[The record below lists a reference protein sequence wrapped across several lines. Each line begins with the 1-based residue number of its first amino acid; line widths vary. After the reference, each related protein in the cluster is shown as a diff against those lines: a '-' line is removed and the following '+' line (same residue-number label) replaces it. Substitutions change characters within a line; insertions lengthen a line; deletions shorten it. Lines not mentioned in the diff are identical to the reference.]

1 MCGLLFLAGL
11 LRFFTP
17 FDPGSDVPDGYEAV
31 RVARNLADGRGFANP
46 FHVYDTGLTAHGSPV
61 YPFFQAALWRLF
73 GTGDVGNFVFHN
85 VEAVALALQIA
96 LLPPLARALHMH
108 ASAGLIAA
116 AIGLVPEVVQAHP
129 RWETNYAAVLIMLVT
144 WGMCVFAREEAPPSR
159 IIVCVAFLWGLL
171 ILTNPNSVLPYCAW
185 LAWWGFPLVS
195 RRDAPARKR
204 IRPLLILVVIPA
216 VIILPWIVRNYV
228 VFERLIFIRSNLG
241 LELHVS
247 NNPCAQFGVRMNH
260 RTGCFKTVHPNVN
273 ITEAQKLVAMGE
285 PAYQQALLKRAINW
299 IQQHPQRFFSLTLQ
313 RFWFF
318 WFPSD
323 EGNNV
328 AELLSMG
335 KRRGLHAFVI
345 YLVTLLSLPGLLLLF
360 ARNRPSGTICFLWL
374 GVFPLIHYI
383 VQFED
388 RYRSPILW
396 LTLLL
401 AGFTI
406 AAVLQRVAMT
416 ESRGLPDSSLYADKA
431 A

>member
-1 MCGLLFLAGL
+1 
-11 LRFFTP
+11 
-17 FDPGSDVPDGYEAV
+17 
-31 RVARNLADGRGFANP
+31 
-46 FHVYDTGLTAHGSPV
+46 
-61 YPFFQAALWRLF
+61 
-73 GTGDVGNFVFHN
+73 
-85 VEAVALALQIA
+85 
-96 LLPPLARALHMH
+96 
-108 ASAGLIAA
+108 
-116 AIGLVPEVVQAHP
+116 
-129 RWETNYAAVLIMLVT
+129 
-144 WGMCVFAREEAPPSR
+144 
-159 IIVCVAFLWGLL
+159 
-171 ILTNPNSVLPYCAW
+171 
-185 LAWWGFPLVS
+185 
-195 RRDAPARKR
+195 
-204 IRPLLILVVIPA
+204 
-216 VIILPWIVRNYV
+216 
-228 VFERLIFIRSNLG
+228 
-241 LELHVS
+241 
-247 NNPCAQFGVRMNH
+247 MNH

-299 IQQHPQRFFSLTLQ
+299 IQQHPQRFLSLTLQ

-406 AAVLQRVAMT
+406 AAVLQRLAMT